1 MDHHCPWMNNCI
13 GIYNMKAFLL
23 FNLYTT
29 LSGLYSM
36 VRAIV
41 AIVLCFTHDQIC
53 LTYNN
58 AAKLGV
64 GIAIVCLVALFVLF
78 TGAMFID

>member
-1 MDHHCPWMNNCI
+1 M
-13 GIYNMKAFLL
+13 L
-23 FNLYTT
+23 T
-29 LSGLYSM
+29 GLYST

-41 AIVLCFTHDQIC
+41 AIALCFTHDQTC

-64 GIAIVCLVALFVLF
+64 GIAVFCLVALFVIF
-78 TGAMFID
+78 TGAMFIDQVMINLEKTSTIERLQQSE